1 LADFAG
7 PLFFFAASAG
17 FGGVK
22 FYPNQTKFLFIPSP
36 SFFSSFSCSASSLW
50 AYFRRWCCGAS
61 ESI

>member
-36 SFFSSFSCSASSLW
+36 SFFSSFSCSASSL
-50 AYFRRWCCGAS
+50 
-61 ESI
+61 